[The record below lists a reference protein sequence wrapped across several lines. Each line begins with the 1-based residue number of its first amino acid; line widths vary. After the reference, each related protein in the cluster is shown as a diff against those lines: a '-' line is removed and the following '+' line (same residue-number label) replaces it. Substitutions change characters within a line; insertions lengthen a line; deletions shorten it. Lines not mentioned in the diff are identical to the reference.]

1 MAAAHDNDAA
11 PLILLLSTATL
22 AARLGF
28 GEVTRVSRLCRAA
41 WADVD
46 LTSALE
52 ATVVVAPAGGRGG
65 GEPAAKRAKK
75 AAAAAA
81 PPPEPPLRRTRLVFA
96 ARRGL
101 ADRVTVLLAAGADP
115 NALGL
120 CPARVGGRPV
130 DDAVAPLA
138 AAAAADSPAAVRPLV
153 AAGASLDGPGA
164 GNRPLCI
171 SAANGSLR
179 AMVALLEAGASMVGR
194 GLLISAAKAP
204 SPSTALVLLA
214 AGASPKDVRRKV
226 TTGRNRWPS
235 ALHAAA
241 DHGRVHT
248 VRALIAAGARV
259 NASAADDGITPLMV
273 AADGATAKA
282 LLAAGAN
289 HRKVSVGINSASAL
303 VHAARARR
311 LDVIAALL
319 SAGADV
325 NQCVHVDDFWD
336 GYHSTEPAFRT
347 ALLAGWMEGARMLL
361 NAGADPGITAEGC
374 VAPDPNRFLANKYA
388 YGIEEEYN
396 LAMRHDDL
404 SLVAMLLA
412 AGRNPSTKDFSTTG
426 MGRTP
431 LTMAMEDGK
440 PQFARLLRAAGA
452 VEGWDEDEDEDEDW
466 GDGAGDDDEEDWEG
480 IAMSYF
486 PSCVGYNEW

>member
-1 MAAAHDNDAA
+1 VSLAHTAMAARAA
-11 PLILLLSTATL
+11 PAGAVHHDAPLLLLTVATL
-22 AARLGF
+22 AACAGF
-28 GEVTRVSRLCRAA
+28 GGEVTRISRLCRAA

-52 ATVVVAPAGGRGG
+52 ATAVVAPAGGRGDG
-65 GEPAAKRAKK
+65 KPAAKRAKT
-75 AAAAAA
+75 AAAA
-81 PPPEPPLRRTRLVFA
+81 PAPAAAPVRRTRLVFA

-101 ADRVTVLLAAGADP
+101 ADRVAVLLAAGADP

-120 CPARVGGRPV
+120 CPPTWVGRPA
-130 DDAVAPLA
+130 DDAVAPIA
-138 AAAAADSPAAVRPLV
+138 AAAAGDSPAAVRALV
-153 AAGASLDGPGA
+153 AAGASLDGLGA
-164 GNRPLCI
+164 GHSTLTY
-171 SAANGSLR
+171 AAACGSLR

-259 NASAADDGITPLMV
+259 NASAADDGIMPLMV

-282 LLAAGAN
+282 LLAAGAD
-289 HRKVSVGINSASAL
+289 HRMVSMGTSDWTKTAL
-303 VHAARARR
+303 VHAVDARR

-325 NQCVHVDDFWD
+325 NQSGDVDD
-336 GYHSTEPAFRT
+336 SPTAFRT
-347 ALLAGWMEGARMLL
+347 ALVDGWGEGARLL
-361 NAGADPGITAEGC
+361 LTAGANPDIVEGGDFNMDSEGGPLYP
-374 VAPDPNRFLANKYA
+374 AL
-388 YGIEEEYN
+388 
-396 LAMRHDDL
+396 RHDDL

-412 AGRNPSTKDFSTTG
+412 AGSDPSTMDPSHRG
-426 MGRTP
+426 EGHTP
-431 LTMAMEDGK
+431 LTRAMVLRGGGR
-440 PQFARLLRAAGA
+440 PCFVRLLRAAGA
-452 VEGWDEDEDEDEDW
+452 REGR
-466 GDGAGDDDEEDWEG
+466 EEAWYYYE
-480 IAMSYF
+480 
-486 PSCVGYNEW
+486 